1 MIVDSYARPMIVFI
15 SLCFKEIR
23 LIDPQEDRYND
34 SYVEYIDEYDPD
46 IVIMIFPGKGYFEH
60 V

>member
-1 MIVDSYARPMIVFI
+1 MLVFM

-46 IVIMIFPGKGYFEH
+46 IVIMTFPGKGYFEH